1 MRSVFLMHMEN
12 VDSESVSLLER
23 PVAEVAGEL
32 PVALIHTARVF
43 QVFVSVVLISEH
55 FTTAITLETLSRIWN
70 EEISKY
76 ITLYSH
82 ITNDR
87 TCGTINLFIQ
97 RIIGY
102 TFALYAHIPSAGSG
116 SLSSINSLRV
126 RGMPRNCT

>member
-1 MRSVFLMHMEN
+1 MHMEN

-87 TCGTINLFIQ
+87 TCWTINLFMQ
-97 RIIGY
+97 RIKEHYSEIHLHY
-102 TFALYAHIPSAGSG
+102 TRTYLQLEAVH
-116 SLSSINSLRV
+116 
-126 RGMPRNCT
+126 CHQ